1 MHPFDLLF
9 ISTFNT
15 SLLLRTPH
23 ILLFTGREPVPVI
36 VVHTVHAVGPAFVEI
51 DARVREMA
59 EIGRERVSIEEDDVI
74 GVDFVDRCDAAIIP
88 VLKTRVCG
96 VSGFV

>member
-1 MHPFDLLF
+1 
-9 ISTFNT
+9 
-15 SLLLRTPH
+15 
-23 ILLFTGREPVPVI
+23 
-36 VVHTVHAVGPAFVEI
+36 
-51 DARVREMA
+51 MA